1 MKKSKKNNKGFS
13 LVELIVV
20 VLILG
25 ILAVAVTPQIMTWI
39 DKSHVAKDESY
50 AGTASSAIEAVALDF
65 IGQGRQDEIAL
76 SAKIVDGDIM
86 CYPNDDLTGTV
97 FAETDEDSFG
107 YAVNAAFA
115 DGDKCSAPSQNS
127 MDYFVVTITVNETL
141 KTVSVETVATESN

>member
-50 AGTASSAIEAVALDF
+50 AGTASAAIEAVALEF
-65 IGQGRQDEIAL
+65 IGQGRQGEIA
-76 SAKIVDGDIM
+76 SSVKIYD
-86 CYPNDDLTGTV
+86 NTLTCDVTGKDATPADKTS
-97 FAETDEDSFG
+97 FTDE
-107 YAVNAAFA
+107 VLTAFA
-115 DGDKCSAPSQNS
+115 NGDKCSKPSQNK
-127 MDYFVVTITVNETL
+127 MDYFYVTIEVDETTKTVN
-141 KTVSVETVATESN
+141 VETVATESP

>member
-50 AGTASSAIEAVALDF
+50 AGTASSAIEAVALEY
-65 IGQGRQDEIAL
+65 IGMGKQDEIADAIWI
-76 SAKIVDGDIM
+76 SDGDIKCM
-86 CYPNDDLTGTV
+86 DGTNDIT
-97 FAETDEDSFG
+97 ATDFG
-107 YAVNAAFA
+107 KAVKAAFA
-115 DGDKCSAPSQNS
+115 DGAKCSTPSQNS
-127 MDYFVVTITVNETL
+127 MQSFYVDIDVNSTN
-141 KTVSVETVATESN
+141 KTVSVKTVATSATY